1 MYWRTTTVCST
12 VEWTLFLQLL
22 VRMSG
27 YIKLFNLRATEV
39 PTLGKAYV
47 TIIVY
52 ECSVGKNRL
61 KYSSDKNTHT
71 LSLSMSFRKLSVV
84 IPKLLSDIFMVISFD
99 EIFHLLCGC

>member
-52 ECSVGKNRL
+52 ECSVGKTRL
-61 KYSSDKNTHT
+61 KYSSDKNTHFKPLYVIQKT
-71 LSLSMSFRKLSVV
+71 VSGYSKTTFRY
-84 IPKLLSDIFMVISFD
+84 
-99 EIFHLLCGC
+99 FHGGKF

>member
-1 MYWRTTTVCST
+1 MCST

-27 YIKLFNLRATEV
+27 YSLRATEV

-52 ECSVGKNRL
+52 
-61 KYSSDKNTHT
+61 
-71 LSLSMSFRKLSVV
+71 
-84 IPKLLSDIFMVISFD
+84 
-99 EIFHLLCGC
+99 